1 MGVCLTT
8 SVLQIA
14 ATNLVQKFAEAKM
27 FYHDLDQKECWDL
40 FLILPCYLPLN
51 WGNLHNS
58 GGRLP
63 SEVRNVGRK
72 VPFPGCGE
80 LALGGEATF
89 LVCECHLS
97 FSPSFTE
104 NK

>member
-8 SVLQIA
+8 SVLQIV
-14 ATNLVQKFAEAKM
+14 ATNLVQKFAEAKI
-27 FYHDLDQKECWDL
+27 FYRDLDQKECWDL
-40 FLILPCYLPLN
+40 FLILHCCLPLK

-58 GGRLP
+58 GGCLP

-72 VPFPGCGE
+72 VPLPGCGE
-80 LALGGEATF
+80 LALVGEAP
-89 LVCECHLS
+89 LPLCERHLS

>member
-1 MGVCLTT
+1 MGERLTT
-8 SVLQIA
+8 SVLQTV
-14 ATNLVQKFAEAKM
+14 ATNPVQKFAEAKL

-40 FLILPCYLPLN
+40 FLILHCCLPLK

-58 GGRLP
+58 GGCLP

-80 LALGGEATF
+80 SALGGPA
-89 LVCECHLS
+89 LL
-97 FSPSFTE
+97 PL
-104 NK
+104 